1 MNKELKAVLASW
13 GRSFLA
19 AVVAQLIVLGDS
31 VLDLNRDGVRA
42 LVAAGLAAVLPV
54 VLRWLNPNDASFGN
68 KGE

>member
-19 AVVAQLIVLGDS
+19 AVVAQLIALGDS
-31 VLDLNRDGVRA
+31 VLDLNRDGLRSLA
-42 LVAAGLAAVLPV
+42 AAGLAAVLPV
-54 VLRWLNPNDASFGN
+54 ILRWLNPDDVAFGR

>member
-1 MNKELKAVLASW
+1 MNKELKAVVASW

-42 LVAAGLAAVLPV
+42 LLAAGLAAVLPV
-54 VLRWLNPNDASFGN
+54 VLRWLNPNDVAFGN

>member
-1 MNKELKAVLASW
+1 MNKELKSVLASW

-19 AVVAQLIVLGDS
+19 AVVAQLIVLGDG

-42 LVAAGLAAVLPV
+42 LAAAGLAAVLPV
-54 VLRWLNPNDASFGN
+54 ILRWLNPNDVAFGN

>member
-1 MNKELKAVLASW
+1 MSKELKSLLASW

-19 AVVAQLIVLGDS
+19 AVVAQLIVLGDG
-31 VLDLNRDGVRA
+31 VLDLSRDGVKS

-54 VLRWLNPNDASFGN
+54 ILRWLNPNDKAFGD

>member
-19 AVVAQLIVLGDS
+19 AVVAQLIVLGDG

-54 VLRWLNPNDASFGN
+54 ILRWLNPNDVSFGN

>member
-1 MNKELKAVLASW
+1 MNKEFKAVVASW

-19 AVVAQLIVLGDS
+19 AVLAQLIVLGDS

-54 VLRWLNPNDASFGN
+54 ILRWLNPNDVAFGN

>member
-1 MNKELKAVLASW
+1 MNKELKAVVASW

-54 VLRWLNPNDASFGN
+54 VLRWLNPNDVAFGN

>member
-1 MNKELKAVLASW
+1 MNQEIKAVLASW

-31 VLDLNRDGVRA
+31 VLDLNRDGIRSLA
-42 LVAAGLAAVLPV
+42 AAGLAAVLPV
-54 VLRWLNPNDASFGN
+54 ILRWLNPNDDEFGR

>member
-19 AVVAQLIVLGDS
+19 AVIAQLIVLGDS

-54 VLRWLNPNDASFGN
+54 ILRWLNPNDVAFGN

>member
-19 AVVAQLIVLGDS
+19 AVVAQLIVLGDG
-31 VLDLNRDGVRA
+31 VLDLNRDGVRSLA
-42 LVAAGLAAVLPV
+42 AAGLAAVLPV
-54 VLRWLNPNDASFGN
+54 ILRWLNPNDVSFGN

>member
-1 MNKELKAVLASW
+1 MNKELKAVVASW

-19 AVVAQLIVLGDS
+19 AVVAQLIVLGDG

-54 VLRWLNPNDASFGN
+54 ILRWLNPNDVAFGN

>member
-1 MNKELKAVLASW
+1 MNKELKALLASW

-19 AVVAQLIVLGDS
+19 AVVAQLIVLGDG
-31 VLDLNRDGVRA
+31 VLDLNRDGVKA

-54 VLRWLNPNDASFGN
+54 ILRWLNPNDVAFGH

>member
-1 MNKELKAVLASW
+1 MNKELKALVASW

-54 VLRWLNPNDASFGN
+54 ILRWLNPNDVAFGN